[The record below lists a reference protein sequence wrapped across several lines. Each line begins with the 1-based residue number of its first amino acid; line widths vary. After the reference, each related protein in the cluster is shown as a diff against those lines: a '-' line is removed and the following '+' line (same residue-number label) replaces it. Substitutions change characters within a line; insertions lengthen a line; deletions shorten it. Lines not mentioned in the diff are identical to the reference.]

1 MNYTKEQTEYI
12 VKKYVATPS
21 MDSVRLLADE
31 MDKSIKSIIGKL
43 SREGVYQRAVYK
55 NKIGEV
61 PVTKVEIVN
70 NIAENLGIEVECLV
84 GLEKSPKGT
93 LKTLEVATGA
103 QNTSTMAKAT
113 A

>member
-84 GLEKSPKGT
+84 GLEKSPSKIHRRR
-93 LKTLEVATGA
+93 
-103 QNTSTMAKAT
+103 
-113 A
+113 

>member
-12 VKKYVATPS
+12 IKQYMEKPS
-21 MDSVRLLADE
+21 MDSVRVLADE

-61 PVTKVEIVN
+61 PVTKMEIVN
-70 NIAENLGIEVECLV
+70 NIAENLGIEVESLV
-84 GLEKSPKGT
+84 GLEKSPKAT
-93 LKTLEVATGA
+93 LKTLELATGA
-103 QNTSTMAKAT
+103 RRAG
-113 A
+113 